1 MRGRLSL
8 LLFAV
13 LLLSPSLGEGYEV
26 ESEDA
31 IVRIGED
38 IVVAEG
44 DTVDGDV
51 VSIGGSITVRGYV
64 AGDAVSVGGSI
75 VLESPGVIEGD
86 VVSIGGGIEKGA
98 GTRVGG
104 DKTELSFLG
113 FRHIYPLAGLR
124 GVPRL
129 YAIGAFSALWKV
141 VSVVVLLIITVLL
154 VLFLPTPTKR
164 LSRTIESHLPRSI
177 LFGIL
182 GEVAILPL
190 CVLLAVSL
198 VGIPLIPVAL
208 IAYGAAFLFGLAGV
222 GLLVGEIFLKRAGA
236 TTISSIAAV
245 AIGLVLIE
253 LFSLLGALLS
263 PVPGLGAFVSIL
275 GLVVLYFAWTVGLGS
290 VILTVFGTR
299 EWSPR
304 RAEVPAQSPEEK
316 GGQAEAK

>member
-13 LLLSPSLGEGYEV
+13 LLLWPSLGEGYEV

-44 DTVDGDV
+44 DTVNGDV

-64 AGDAVSVGGSI
+64 AGDAVTVGGRI

-86 VVSIGGGIEKGA
+86 VVSIGGGIEKGE

-104 DKTELSFLG
+104 DKTEVSFPGL
-113 FRHIYPLAGLR
+113 RHIYPLAGLR

-129 YAIGAFSALWKV
+129 CAIGAFSALWKV

-222 GLLVGEIFLKRAGA
+222 GLLVGEIFLKRVGA
-236 TTISSIAAV
+236 TTISSLAAV

-304 RAEVPAQSPEEK
+304 RAEVPARSPEEK